1 MKKPELLVLGIDGAS
16 PGYIREQVAQGN
28 LPNFARL
35 MQRGVLFEDCMTVF
49 PSISPTCWTSVC
61 TGALPSVHGALCQ
74 SVHLT
79 GTHPF
84 DFVTPYNSR
93 NIHAQRFWETA
104 AEIGKRSLIVN
115 VCSSGPA
122 KHENVLQIMGGT
134 SIDPD
139 TNVENS
145 RKYGFP
151 AQIFRN
157 DGAKVA
163 ADLEKAA
170 GGGEY
175 ALVTADQNCTVLAAG
190 QYRFRPVFADA
201 HYQQEVEPIDWIVTV
216 APDGVRV
223 GCTPEASAQAPVLAV
238 GEWSPVITRDLTV
251 AGGARL
257 PFQFRARLDA
267 FDPETGLF
275 SLFVSASLNFAT
287 EIEHPALRMDVAEI
301 PEIASSD
308 YGAFHEH
315 PARLTP
321 YFEGEALVL
330 DWHRQLLT
338 KCVAKYAPDIVFDY
352 YGNIDTLNHRFRG
365 AYEGVRSLYDGEHEQ
380 AVEAYRRG
388 YELVDAH
395 IGWLLDHMTDEN
407 TTVALISDHGSVGHA
422 EARVQWRLLENAG
435 LMTYF
440 PGDPGRTWRNK
451 NVDWSRTKAYPW
463 GSGFVN
469 VNLKGREPTGIVEP
483 EDYDKVVKE
492 IIHALQMGMRSRDGE
507 IIALGFAV
515 EKNQAGFVGQG
526 SEHCGDVVYGLVG
539 SRVGGYYGG
548 VHAQQLPSARS
559 KTGDIRALC
568 LLSGP
573 AFREDVILSRP
584 TDLTDF
590 APTLCYAM
598 GYPQPAEATG
608 GVVFQALRTKK

>member
-1 MKKPELLVLGIDGAS
+1 
-16 PGYIREQVAQGN
+16 
-28 LPNFARL
+28 
-35 MQRGVLFEDCMTVF
+35 
-49 PSISPTCWTSVC
+49 
-61 TGALPSVHGALCQ
+61 
-74 SVHLT
+74 
-79 GTHPF
+79 
-84 DFVTPYNSR
+84 
-93 NIHAQRFWETA
+93 
-104 AEIGKRSLIVN
+104 
-115 VCSSGPA
+115 
-122 KHENVLQIMGGT
+122 
-134 SIDPD
+134 
-139 TNVENS
+139 
-145 RKYGFP
+145 
-151 AQIFRN
+151 
-157 DGAKVA
+157 
-163 ADLEKAA
+163 
-170 GGGEY
+170 
-175 ALVTADQNCTVLAAG
+175 
-190 QYRFRPVFADA
+190 
-201 HYQQEVEPIDWIVTV
+201 
-216 APDGVRV
+216 
-223 GCTPEASAQAPVLAV
+223 
-238 GEWSPVITRDLTV
+238 
-251 AGGARL
+251 
-257 PFQFRARLDA
+257 
-267 FDPETGLF
+267 
-275 SLFVSASLNFAT
+275 
-287 EIEHPALRMDVAEI
+287 
-301 PEIASSD
+301 
-308 YGAFHEH
+308 
-315 PARLTP
+315 
-321 YFEGEALVL
+321 
-330 DWHRQLLT
+330 
-338 KCVAKYAPDIVFDY
+338 
-352 YGNIDTLNHRFRG
+352 
-365 AYEGVRSLYDGEHEQ
+365 
-380 AVEAYRRG
+380 
-388 YELVDAH
+388 
-395 IGWLLDHMTDEN
+395 MTDEN